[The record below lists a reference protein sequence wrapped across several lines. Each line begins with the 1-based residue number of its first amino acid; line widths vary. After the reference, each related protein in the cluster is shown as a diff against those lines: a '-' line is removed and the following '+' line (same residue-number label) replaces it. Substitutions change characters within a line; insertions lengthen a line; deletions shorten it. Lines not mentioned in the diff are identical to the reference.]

1 MPQTDPAAPR
11 RGAVAALVTVACH
24 VLFLLLL
31 WVLKLSSDRP
41 APKPTEV
48 LVAVNV
54 GNVAS
59 AAGAIEPG
67 GTPDVTEP
75 APKVAAPPKVAPP
88 TPPTPPAPQPK
99 AQRPTRTHEASQPLQ
114 TQQHEQSLQVEAARR
129 AEAERQA
136 KAKAEAAQRAAE
148 ALAASRR
155 AQSQQIGN
163 SVAGAFGKQ
172 AGQAGSQGTAASGSG
187 NQGDPNGSPSS
198 YALSGRKIISNGG
211 ALVAPRVQRAVEGN
225 VRVRIVVD
233 GNGSVIRATIA
244 PGTNIADP
252 SVRAAALEAA
262 RKTRFNAV
270 PGSDEQ
276 EGSITYHFKIRA

>member
-1 MPQTDPAAPR
+1 MAQIEPSAPQRQAI
-11 RGAVAALVTVACH
+11 AVASA
-24 VLFLLLL
+24 VLFHVGLLLLL
-31 WVLKLSSDRP
+31 WVLKLSSERP
-41 APKPTEV
+41 VPKPTEV
-48 LVAVNV
+48 LIAVNV

-59 AAGAIEPG
+59 ASGAVEPG

-75 APKVAAPPKVAPP
+75 APQVQAPPKPSPRPAQPAMTLPEPSPKRSRSRVAD
-88 TPPTPPAPQPK
+88 
-99 AQRPTRTHEASQPLQ
+99 QPLQ
-114 TQQHEQSLQVEAARR
+114 TQEHERSLQLEATRR

-136 KAKAEAAQRAAE
+136 KAKAEAAERAAQALE
-148 ALAASRR
+148 AARR

-172 AGQAGSQGTAASGSG
+172 SGQAGSQGTASSGSG

-198 YALSGRKIISNGG
+198 YALAGRKIISNGG

-225 VRVRIVVD
+225 VRVRIIVD
-233 GNGSVIRATIA
+233 GSGSVIRATIA

-252 SVRAAALEAA
+252 TVRQAALEAA

-276 EGSITYHFKIRA
+276 EGTITYHFKIRA

>member
-1 MPQTDPAAPR
+1 MAQIEPSAPQRQAI
-11 RGAVAALVTVACH
+11 AVASA
-24 VLFLLLL
+24 VLFHVGLLLLL
-31 WVLKLSSDRP
+31 WVLKLSSERP
-41 APKPTEV
+41 VPKPTEV
-48 LVAVNV
+48 LIAVNV

-59 AAGAIEPG
+59 ASGAVEPG

-75 APKVAAPPKVAPP
+75 ALQVQAPPKASPRPAQPAMTLPEPSPKRSRSRVAD
-88 TPPTPPAPQPK
+88 
-99 AQRPTRTHEASQPLQ
+99 QPLQ
-114 TQQHEQSLQVEAARR
+114 TQEHERSLQLEATRR
-129 AEAERQA
+129 AEA
-136 KAKAEAAQRAAE
+136 KAKAEAAERAAQ
-148 ALAASRR
+148 ALEASRR

-172 AGQAGSQGTAASGSG
+172 SGQAGSQGSASSGSG

-198 YALSGRKIISNGG
+198 YALAGRKIISNGG

-225 VRVRIVVD
+225 VRVRIIVD
-233 GNGSVIRATIA
+233 GSGSVIRATIA

-252 SVRAAALEAA
+252 TVRQAALEAA

-276 EGSITYHFKIRA
+276 EGTITYHFKIRA